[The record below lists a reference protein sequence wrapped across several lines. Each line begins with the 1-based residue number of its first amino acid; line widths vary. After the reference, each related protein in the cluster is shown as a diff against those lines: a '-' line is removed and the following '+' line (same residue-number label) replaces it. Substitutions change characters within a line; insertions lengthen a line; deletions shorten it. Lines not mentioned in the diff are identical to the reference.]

1 MQDRRKVELKLVEI
15 SHGDIQVAEDM
26 AWFIIRRWP
35 LVAGWSMAETALLV
49 LIPPGYPVTPPDNF
63 FVNAELR
70 LPAGGVPGNASVVEQ
85 LGGRWLQFSYHV
97 EPGDWKPHAEAEKGH
112 NLLTFLQG
120 VKKRLQEL
128 S

>member
-1 MQDRRKVELKLVEI
+1 MQDRRKAELQLVEI
-15 SHGDIQVAEDM
+15 SHGVIQVAEDM
-26 AWFIIRRWP
+26 AWFIIQRWP
-35 LVAGWSMAETALLV
+35 LPSGWSKSETALLV

-63 FVNAELR
+63 FVDAELS
-70 LPAGGVPGNASVVEQ
+70 LSNDGMPGNASVVEQ

-97 EPGDWKPHAEAEKGH
+97 EPGDWKPHADADKGH